1 MPARGLLSRLSAPD
15 PSRTTDEIES
25 ILGNLRAILNTRV
38 GDSPAADEFGIVDL
52 SDLVHNFPD
61 AAQVMQRSIRNA
73 VSKYE
78 PRLRGIR
85 VRLVPSE
92 DPLRLVFEVS
102 ARLAT
107 DKRRGTV
114 RVITE
119 VESSGRV
126 HVE

>member
-1 MPARGLLSRLSAPD
+1 VAARGLLSRLSAPD
-15 PSRTTDEIES
+15 PSRRTDEVES

-61 AAQVMQRSIRNA
+61 AAQIMQRSIRNA
-73 VSKYE
+73 VAKYE
-78 PRLRGIR
+78 PRLRGVR
-85 VRLVPSE
+85 VRMVPSE

-107 DKRRGTV
+107 DQRRGTV
-114 RVITE
+114 RVLTQ
-119 VESSGRV
+119 VESTGRV

>member
-1 MPARGLLSRLSAPD
+1 MAVRGLLSRLTAPD
-15 PSRTTDEIES
+15 PSRTPDEIES

-61 AAQVMQRSIRNA
+61 AAQIMQRSIRNA
-73 VSKYE
+73 VAKYE
-78 PRLRGIR
+78 PRLRGVR
-85 VRLVPSE
+85 VRMVPSE

-102 ARLAT
+102 ARL
-107 DKRRGTV
+107 DKRKGTV
-114 RVITE
+114 RVLTE

-126 HVE
+126 RVE